1 MEIPLDF
8 FLRLMEGLSDDLEL
22 EDVSKKIKKHYQMKE
37 EDFVSAIK
45 K

>member
-8 FLRLMEGLSDDLEL
+8 FLRLMKGLSDDLEL
-22 EDVSKKIKKHYQMKE
+22 EEVSKKKKKHYQMEE
-37 EDFVSAIK
+37 EDFVSTIK